1 MRLINVDTL
10 NLEEFHRLAPCYA
23 ILSHTWGADHEE
35 LSFRDI
41 TENSTKRESL
51 PFKVAKCCEQA
62 KRDGIQY
69 VWVDTCCIDKT
80 DSVKLGEAINSMFR
94 WYKEAAVCYAYLADV
109 TIEDNNRFPLPQFS
123 SCRWFQRGWTLQEL
137 LAPDNLR
144 FFDSGWRYLGTKAN
158 RSGIIDREFGIPRRF
173 LHGTP
178 LSEASIAQRMS
189 WASNRVTKRDED
201 IAYCLLG
208 IFHVTM
214 PMIYGEGADRA
225 FTRLQEEIMK
235 SSRDESILAW
245 GLSSLEHH
253 LYNSNVDR
261 TLSAG
266 VLAASPADF
275 RGCENIVPR
284 MNGTRSPCTFQIEG
298 GLVRVNLSLHQDE
311 NGLFGLLN
319 CGLVNPNTFVA
330 IPLSK
335 SPSGEYYLRPQD
347 HRAMIYDSIAIKTSA
362 QPVHIL
368 IERHRKTPPTARYNN
383 DFYVEDPIEAG
394 LELIEVEPPDR
405 WLRDRSIITTS
416 SDPADH
422 AVQKLWARFRSG
434 GEDSSDFL
442 VLLEY
447 DTQGLQ
453 AKARCHVMISSRA
466 TSLQDLAQRSG
477 SIRKEAFGKQS
488 ASDGTLNIQ
497 ASVERDNLQKIF
509 VVILAATASPP
520 SVTINATFELEVLT
534 FKLEVEGVMK
544 EEDDLRHETDNLDQH
559 EWEINSS
566 LKSAKAGLNDVEGEI
581 ERFNALKSRL
591 LNTISKATQDTAN
604 ANTRAEELRQQRAM
618 LSERRRSLE
627 RKMDDRHQTVLETGY
642 GLPLYQ
648 TGGRAA
654 EAEAELEGLV
664 KTNIDLVKHIDD
676 MLRCDAFLRRF
687 FSDKKKKGFLI
698 YLWKKAEHMYSG
710 HGLKAHYEKPMAL
723 TVKTSIYQQ
732 VFYCDDSS
740 GMRREDRWD
749 VQKELVKKLAG
760 VTTQLLPAGEGVGLS
775 FVNSEVDIFPNLAVG
790 QVKKILDSAPL
801 SPSGNTAIGTNLRSR
816 ILEPLVYSKV
826 SSQRLDRPLLIIIT
840 IGGYPESRA
849 ESEFVNAIIE
859 CGRKLELAGYPRRT
873 VMFMIYQVGTSKK
886 TSKFVR
892 RLKDDPDLFPMISVF
907 SEWEGFE
914 AIDPTEEVEEETLPT
929 YDVKKYYPVRL
940 GEILN
945 GRYQVVAKL
954 GYGVTS
960 TYGLSDSKHVALK
973 IYVSGTMKSSNELAV
988 YECINA
994 VETDHAGKNLIR
1006 QLWDHFFLEGPHGR
1020 HRCLVHQP
1028 LGLSVDQF
1036 LYFFP
1041 GRLMNLDA
1049 LKPCLRQ
1056 VLGIVDFLH
1065 TEANVI
1071 HTDLQLKNLLL
1082 PGDPKILSGLEDA
1095 EIEAP
1100 SPRKI
1105 LGPERTIYTSQIVV
1119 PGNGLPL
1126 LSDFGEARFSD
1137 EEHDEDIMPNIYRS
1151 PEVVLKMNWDSK
1163 VDVWSIT
1170 LMAWDIV
1177 CSTTLFDGR
1186 NSDGVFDDRV
1196 HLAEMIAI
1204 MGPPPNDFI
1213 KRSKVGSVFWDK
1225 DGKWKDLA
1233 PVPSMTLEERAA
1245 DIQVGPDKEG
1255 FLKLMRR
1262 ALTWDPKDRPAAGE
1276 LVFDEWLMKGLQ
1288 LPAHLSKHT

>member
-10 NLEEFHRLAPCYA
+10 NLEEFYGSAPSYA

-41 TENSTKRESL
+41 TENSIKRKSL

-62 KRDGIQY
+62 KKDGIQY
-69 VWVDTCCIDKT
+69 AWVDTCCIDKT
-80 DSVKLGEAINSMFR
+80 NSVELGEAINSMFR
-94 WYKEAAVCYAYLADV
+94 WYNEAAVCYAYLADV
-109 TIEDNNRFPLPQFS
+109 TIEDNNRFPLTQFS

-144 FFDSGWRYLGTKAN
+144 FFDSGWHYLGTKAI
-158 RSGIIDREFGIPRRF
+158 RSGIIDRKFGIPRRF
-173 LHGTP
+173 LQGTP

-189 WASNRVTKRDED
+189 WASNRVTKREED

-208 IFHVTM
+208 IFDVTM

-225 FTRLQEEIMK
+225 FTRLQQEIMK
-235 SSRDESILAW
+235 NSRDESILAW
-245 GLSSLEHH
+245 GLSSPEHY
-253 LYNSNVDR
+253 LYNPNDNK

-298 GLVRVNLSLHQDE
+298 GLVRVNLSLHEDK

-319 CGLVNPNTFVA
+319 CGLLNPETLVA
-330 IPLSK
+330 IPLLK
-335 SPSGEYYLRPQD
+335 SQSGEYYLRPQD
-347 HRAMIYDSIAIKTSA
+347 HCAVIYDSIATKTPA

-368 IERHRKTPPTARYNN
+368 IKRHMKTQRTVSYNN
-383 DFYVEDPIEAG
+383 DFFFVEDPIEAG
-394 LELIEVEPPDR
+394 LELIEVEPSDR
-405 WLRDRSIITTS
+405 WLKDRSIITTS

-422 AVQKLWARFRSG
+422 AVQKIWTRFRFQ

-447 DTQGLQ
+447 DTQGSQ
-453 AKARCHVMISSRA
+453 AQARCHMMISSRA

-477 SIRKEAFGKQS
+477 SIRKEAFGKRS

-497 ASVERDNLQKIF
+497 ASVERDNMQNIF
-509 VVILAATASPP
+509 VVILAATATPP
-520 SVTINATFELEVLT
+520 SVTINATFELEVLM

-544 EEDDLRHETDNLDQH
+544 EEDNLHHETDNLDQH

-566 LKSAKAGLNDVEGEI
+566 LKSAKAGLIDVEGEI
-581 ERFNALKSRL
+581 EKFNTLKTRL
-591 LNTISKATQDTAN
+591 LDTISRASHDAAN
-604 ANTRAEELRQQRAM
+604 ASTQAEKIRQRRAM

-627 RKMDDRHQTVLETGY
+627 RKLDGRHQTVLETGY
-642 GLPLYQ
+642 GLLLYQ

-654 EAEAELEGLV
+654 EAEAELAELV
-664 KTNIDLVKHIDD
+664 ETNIDLVKHIDN

-687 FSDKKKKGFLI
+687 FSDKTKKGFLV
-698 YLWKKAEHMYSG
+698 YLWKKAESMYSA

-749 VQKELVKKLAG
+749 VQKELVKKLAD
-760 VTTQLLPAGEGVGLS
+760 VTTQLLPAGKGVGLR
-775 FVNSEVDIFPNLAVG
+775 FVNREVDIFPNLAVD

-801 SPSGNTAIGTNLRSR
+801 SPGGNAAIGRNLSSR
-816 ILEPLVYSKV
+816 ILGPLVYSKI

-849 ESEFVNAIIE
+849 ESELVNAIIE

-873 VMFMIYQVGTSKK
+873 VIFMVYQIGTSKK

-907 SEWEGFE
+907 SEWE
-914 AIDPTEEVEEETLPT
+914 EEVEEETLPT

-940 GEILN
+940 GEVLD

-954 GYGVTS
+954 GYDVTS
-960 TYGLSDSKHVALK
+960 TVWLGRDLSDSKHVALK
-973 IYVSGTMKSSNELAV
+973 IYVSGTMKSSNEIAV
-988 YECINA
+988 YERINT

-1020 HRCLVHQP
+1020 HMCLVHQP

-1041 GRLMNLDA
+1041 GRVMNLDA

-1065 TEANVI
+1065 TEAKVI
-1071 HTDLQLKNLLL
+1071 HT
-1082 PGDPKILSGLEDA
+1082 GKILRNFSDLEDA

-1105 LGPERTIYTSQIVV
+1105 LGPERTIYTSHIVI

-1137 EEHDEDIMPNIYRS
+1137 EEHDEDIMPNLYRA
-1151 PEVVLKMNWDSK
+1151 PEVVLKMNWNSK
-1163 VDVWSIT
+1163 VDVWSIA
-1170 LMAWDIV
+1170 LMAWDMV
-1177 CSTTLFDGR
+1177 CTRTLFDGR
-1186 NSDGVFDDRV
+1186 NSDGIFDDRV
-1196 HLAEMIAI
+1196 HLAEMVAI
-1204 MGPPPNDFI
+1204 MGPPPTDFI
-1213 KRSKVGSVFWDK
+1213 KRSKVGSVFWDE
-1225 DGKWKDLA
+1225 DGKWKELA

-1245 DIQVGPDKEG
+1245 DIQGPDKEA
-1255 FLKLMRR
+1255 FLDLMRR
-1262 ALTWDPKDRPAAGE
+1262 ALTWDPRDRPAAGE
-1276 LVFDEWLMKGLQ
+1276 LIFDEWLMKGLQ
-1288 LPAHLSKHT
+1288 LPAHLSKDT

>member
-1 MRLINVDTL
+1 MRLINVDKL
-10 NLEEFHRLAPCYA
+10 HLEEFHGSKPCYA

-62 KRDGIQY
+62 KMDSIQY
-69 VWVDTCCIDKT
+69 AWVDTCCIDKT
-80 DSVKLGEAINSMFR
+80 NSVELGEAINSMFR
-94 WYKEAAVCYAYLADV
+94 WYNEAAVCYAYLADV
-109 TIEDNNRFPLPQFS
+109 TMEDNNPFPLTQFS

-137 LAPDNLR
+137 LAPDKLR
-144 FFDSGWRYLGTKAN
+144 FFDSGWHDLGTKAK
-158 RSGIIDREFGIPRRF
+158 RSGIIDRKFGIPRRF
-173 LHGTP
+173 LQGTP

-189 WASNRVTKRDED
+189 WASNRVTKRAED

-208 IFHVTM
+208 IFDVTM

-225 FTRLQEEIMK
+225 FTRLQQEIMK
-235 SSRDESILAW
+235 NSRDESILAW
-245 GLSSLEHH
+245 GISSPEHYLH
-253 LYNSNVDR
+253 DSKDNK

-298 GLVRVNLSLHQDE
+298 GLVRVDLSLHQDK

-319 CGLVNPNTFVA
+319 CGPLKSNTLVA

-347 HRAMIYDSIAIKTSA
+347 HRAMIHDSIATKTPA

-368 IERHRKTPPTARYNN
+368 IERHMKTPPTASYNN
-383 DFYVEDPIEAG
+383 YFFVEDPIEAG
-394 LELIEVEPPDR
+394 LMLVEVEPPDR
-405 WLRDRSIITTS
+405 WLQDRSIITTS

-422 AVQKLWARFRSG
+422 AVQKLWTRFRSG

-447 DTQGLQ
+447 DTQGSQ
-453 AKARCHVMISSRA
+453 AQARCHMMISSSA

-477 SIRKEAFGKQS
+477 SMREEAFGKQS

-497 ASVERDNLQKIF
+497 ASVERDDMQKIF
-509 VVILAATASPP
+509 VVILAATPSPP
-520 SVTINATFELEVLT
+520 SVTINATFELEVLK
-534 FKLEVEGVMK
+534 FKLEMEDVMK

-566 LKSAKAGLNDVEGEI
+566 LKTAKAGLIDVEGEI
-581 ERFNALKSRL
+581 EKCNALKARL
-591 LNTISKATQDTAN
+591 LDTISRATHDTAN
-604 ANTRAEELRQQRAM
+604 ASTRAEKIRQRRAM

-627 RKMDDRHQTVLETGY
+627 RKLDGRHQTVLETGY
-642 GLPLYQ
+642 GLLLYQ

-654 EAEAELEGLV
+654 EAEAELAKLV
-664 KTNIDLVKHIDD
+664 EDNIDLVKHIDN

-687 FSDKKKKGFLI
+687 FSDKTKRGFLV
-698 YLWKKAEHMYSG
+698 YLWKKAENMYSG

-723 TVKTSIYQQ
+723 TVKTSMYQQ

-740 GMRREDRWD
+740 EMRREYRWD
-749 VQKELVKKLAG
+749 VQKELVKQLAN
-760 VTTQLLPAGEGVGLS
+760 VTTQLLPAGRGVGLR
-775 FVNSEVDIFPNLAVG
+775 FVNCKVDISPNLAVD

-801 SPSGNTAIGTNLRSR
+801 GSGGNTAIGTNLRSR

-826 SSQRLDRPLLIIIT
+826 SFQRLDRPLLIIIT
-840 IGGYPESRA
+840 IGGCPESRT
-849 ESEFVNAIIE
+849 ESEFVKAIIE

-873 VMFMIYQVGTSKK
+873 VVFMIYQIGTSKK

-892 RLKDDPDLFPMISVF
+892 RLKDNPDLFPMISVF
-907 SEWEGFE
+907 AEWEE
-914 AIDPTEEVEEETLPT
+914 YIEEETLPT
-929 YDVKKYYPVRL
+929 YNAEKYYPVRL
-940 GEILN
+940 GEILH

-960 TYGLSDSKHVALK
+960 TVWLGRDLSDSKH
-973 IYVSGTMKSSNELAV
+973 NHELDV
-988 YECINA
+988 YDRIDA
-994 VETDHAGKNLIR
+994 VETDHAGQNLIR
-1006 QLWDHFFLEGPHGR
+1006 KLWGHFFLEGPHGR
-1020 HRCLVHQP
+1020 HMCLVHQP

-1041 GRLMNLDA
+1041 GRVMRLDA
-1049 LKPCLRQ
+1049 VKPCMRQ

-1065 TEANVI
+1065 TEAQVI
-1071 HTDLQLKNLLL
+1071 HTAINLLL
-1082 PGDPKILSGLEDA
+1082 PGDPKNFSGREDS

-1100 SPRKI
+1100 SPRKV
-1105 LGPERTIYTSQIVV
+1105 LGSERTIYTSHIVV

-1126 LSDFGEARFSD
+1126 LSDFGEARFTQ
-1137 EEHDEDIMPNIYRS
+1137 EEHDEDIMPNLYRA

-1163 VDVWSIT
+1163 VDVWSIA
-1170 LMAWDIV
+1170 LMAWDMV
-1177 CSTTLFDGR
+1177 CTRTLLDGR
-1186 NSDGVFDDRV
+1186 NSDGIFDNRV
-1196 HLAEMIAI
+1196 HLAEMVAI
-1204 MGPPPNDFI
+1204 VGPPPTDFI

-1225 DGKWKDLA
+1225 NGKWKDLA
-1233 PVPSMTLEERAA
+1233 PVPEMTLEERAA
-1245 DIQVGPDKEG
+1245 DIQGPDKEA
-1255 FLKLMRR
+1255 FLNLMRR
-1262 ALTWDPKDRPAAGE
+1262 ALTWEPKDRPAAGE
-1276 LVFDEWLMKGLQ
+1276 LIFDEWLMKGLQ
-1288 LPAHLSKHT
+1288 LPAHLSKDI

>member
-10 NLEEFHRLAPCYA
+10 NLEEFYGSAPSYA

-41 TENSTKRESL
+41 TENSIKRKSL

-62 KRDGIQY
+62 KKDGIQY
-69 VWVDTCCIDKT
+69 AWVDTCCIDKT
-80 DSVKLGEAINSMFR
+80 NSVELGEAINSMFR
-94 WYKEAAVCYAYLADV
+94 WYNEAAVCYSYLADV
-109 TIEDNNRFPLPQFS
+109 TVEDNNRFPLTQFS

-137 LAPDNLR
+137 LAPDILR
-144 FFDSGWRYLGTKAN
+144 FFDSGWHYLGTKAI
-158 RSGIIDREFGIPRRF
+158 RSGIIDRKFGIPRRF
-173 LHGTP
+173 LQGTR

-189 WASNRVTKRDED
+189 WASNRVTKREED

-208 IFHVTM
+208 IFDVTM

-225 FTRLQEEIMK
+225 FTRLQQEIMK

-245 GLSSLEHH
+245 GISSPEHYQ
-253 LYNSNVDR
+253 YNSNDNKA
-261 TLSAG
+261 LSAG

-275 RGCENIVPR
+275 RGCQNIVPR

-298 GLVRVNLSLHQDE
+298 GLVRVNLSLHEDK

-319 CGLVNPNTFVA
+319 CGLLNPETLVA

-335 SPSGEYYLRPQD
+335 SQSGEYYLRPQD
-347 HRAMIYDSIAIKTSA
+347 HCAVIYDSIATKTPA

-368 IERHRKTPPTARYNN
+368 IDRHKKTQRTVSYNN
-383 DFYVEDPIEAG
+383 DFFVEDPIEAG
-394 LELIEVEPPDR
+394 LELIEVEPSDR
-405 WLRDRSIITTS
+405 WLQDRSIITTS

-422 AVQKLWARFRSG
+422 AVQKLWTRFRSG

-447 DTQGLQ
+447 DTQGSQ
-453 AKARCHVMISSRA
+453 AQARCHMMISSRA

-477 SIRKEAFGKQS
+477 SIRKEAFGRQS

-497 ASVERDNLQKIF
+497 ASVERDNMQKIF

-534 FKLEVEGVMK
+534 FKLEVEGVIE
-544 EEDDLRHETDNLDQH
+544 EEDELRHETDNLNQH
-559 EWEINSS
+559 EWDINSS
-566 LKSAKAGLNDVEGEI
+566 LKIAKAGLNDVEGEI

-604 ANTRAEELRQQRAM
+604 ASTRAEGIRQRRAM

-627 RKMDDRHQTVLETGY
+627 RKLDGRHQTVLETGY
-642 GLPLYQ
+642 GLLLYQ
-648 TGGRAA
+648 TGGWAA
-654 EAEAELEGLV
+654 ETEAELAELV
-664 KTNIDLVKHIDD
+664 ETNIDLVKHIDN

-687 FSDKKKKGFLI
+687 FSDKSKKGFLV
-698 YLWKKAEHMYSG
+698 YLWKKAENMYSG

-723 TVKTSIYQQ
+723 TVKTSMYQQ

-740 GMRREDRWD
+740 EMRRENRWD
-749 VQKELVKKLAG
+749 VQKELVKQLAN
-760 VTTQLLPAGEGVGLS
+760 VTTQLLPAGRGVGLR
-775 FVNSEVDIFPNLAVG
+775 FVNCEVNIFPNLAVD

-801 SPSGNTAIGTNLRSR
+801 GPGGNTAIGTNLRSR

-840 IGGYPESRA
+840 IGSYPESRA
-849 ESEFVNAIIE
+849 ESEFVKAIIE

-873 VMFMIYQVGTSKK
+873 VIFMIYQIGTSKK

-907 SEWEGFE
+907 SEWK
-914 AIDPTEEVEEETLPT
+914 EVEEETLPT
-929 YDVKKYYPVRL
+929 YDVKTYYPVRL
-940 GEILN
+940 GEVLD

-960 TYGLSDSKHVALK
+960 TVWLGRDLSNSKHVTLK
-973 IYVSGTMKSSNELAV
+973 IYVSGTMKNSNELAV
-988 YECINA
+988 YERINA

-1020 HRCLVHQP
+1020 HMCLVHQP

-1036 LYFFP
+1036 LCFFP
-1041 GRLMNLDA
+1041 GRVMNLDA

-1065 TEANVI
+1065 TEAKVI
-1071 HTDLQLKNLLL
+1071 HTVCRSTLKNLLL
-1082 PGDPKILSGLEDA
+1082 PGDPKNFSGLEDA

-1100 SPRKI
+1100 SPRKK
-1105 LGPERTIYTSQIVV
+1105 LGPERTIYTSHIVV
-1119 PGNGLPL
+1119 PGNELPL
-1126 LSDFGEARFSD
+1126 LSDFGEARFSED
-1137 EEHDEDIMPNIYRS
+1137 EHDDDIMPNIYRA
-1151 PEVVLKMNWDSK
+1151 PEVVLKMNWESK
-1163 VDVWSIT
+1163 VDVWSIA
-1170 LMAWDIV
+1170 LMAWDMV
-1177 CSTTLFDGR
+1177 CTRTLFDGR
-1186 NSDGVFDDRV
+1186 NNDGIFDDRV
-1196 HLAEMIAI
+1196 HLAEMVAI
-1204 MGPPPNDFI
+1204 MGPPPTDFV
-1213 KRSKVGSVFWDK
+1213 KRSKVGSVLWDENS
-1225 DGKWKDLA
+1225 KWKELA
-1233 PVPSMTLEERAA
+1233 PVPSMTFEERAA
-1245 DIQVGPDKEG
+1245 DIQGPEKEA

-1262 ALTWDPKDRPAAGE
+1262 ALTWDPKDRPATGE
-1276 LVFDEWLMKGLQ
+1276 LIFDEWLMKGLQ
-1288 LPAHLSKHT
+1288 LPAHLSKDT